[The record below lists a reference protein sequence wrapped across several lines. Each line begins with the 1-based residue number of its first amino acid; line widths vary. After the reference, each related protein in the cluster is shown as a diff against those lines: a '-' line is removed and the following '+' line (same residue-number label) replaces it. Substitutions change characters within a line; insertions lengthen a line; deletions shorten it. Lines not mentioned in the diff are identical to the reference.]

1 MLIKSLSVFKYPVY
15 QQVEWHNLAIV
26 GVYMFDHHI
35 FEAIE
40 KIEPS
45 WRGELEITDVNRWY
59 MEQQELV
66 VEVFGR
72 GLAWLDMGTHDSLL
86 QASLFIETL
95 ESRQGLKVAC
105 LEEIAYNQGY
115 IDKQELEKAARVYAK
130 SNYGKYLYS
139 LIKTR

>member
-1 MLIKSLSVFKYPVY
+1 
-15 QQVEWHNLAIV
+15 
-26 GVYMFDHHI
+26 
-35 FEAIE
+35 
-40 KIEPS
+40 
-45 WRGELEITDVNRWY
+45 

-72 GLAWLDMGTHDSLL
+72 GMAWLDMGTHDSLL